1 MIKIASHAGFCFGVR
16 RATETVESEIARADS
31 RIYTL
36 GRLIHN
42 DGYNESLRRRGV
54 DEISAADIPDICRRA
69 REGKRITVVIRA
81 HGEIESVMATLRR
94 CADECENLRLI
105 DCTCPYVKKVRRI
118 AAENSGEGK
127 IFLLLGAA
135 DHPEVQGIMSCVR
148 GEGIVFS
155 SADELQQMI
164 NDGKLCNLDKKEV
177 SVAAQTTQKLAE
189 WEKSLEIIKKV
200 YTNAGIFDT
209 ICSVTEER
217 QKEAAAIAE
226 ESDVVL
232 VIGSR
237 GSSNT
242 VKLYEICAAI
252 CRRTYLIESA
262 AGLKNIRLSRSDRIS
277 VTAGASTPL
286 SVIQEVKQTMNEQM
300 TESFEEML
308 GSTIKTLNPGDIVIG
323 VVTSVS
329 TNEIHLDLGAKTTGV
344 IVHDKLTDDPNAK
357 LADLFKIGDE
367 VKAKVVKVSD
377 LDGIATLDKLRVD
390 SDSNWEKV
398 IAAYEAGE
406 TVEGKIVEA
415 VKGGVLISLFSSRV
429 FIPASLTGL
438 PKGSEQEALQALVG
452 TVQKVKIIEIK
463 TERKRAYASMRAV
476 IREERKKLEEA
487 FWNEIEEGKVYEG
500 TVKNL
505 TTYGAFVDLGG
516 VEGMVHISELS
527 WKRIRHPKE
536 VVNTG
541 DKIKVFVKAFDK
553 EKGRISLGYKTEETD
568 PWYIFTHKYAVS
580 DVASV
585 RIVSL
590 MPFGAFAEVVP
601 GADGLIHI
609 SQIADHKIAAP
620 ADVLSVGDVV
630 DAKIIG
636 VDEDNRKISL
646 SIRALI
652 EKDEEPEDDYDDSYE
667 TSGPTVYS
675 TDDPSA
681 YADFGAEDEE

>member
-16 RATETVESEIARADS
+16 RATETVEREIENSRS

-69 REGKRITVVIRA
+69 EAGERITVVIRA
-81 HGEIESVMATLRR
+81 HGEIESVMNTLSE
-94 CADECENLRLI
+94 CAQKCENLRLI

-155 SADELQQMI
+155 SAEELKSMI
-164 NDGKLCNLDKKEV
+164 NDGELCNFDKKQV
-177 SVAAQTTQKLAE
+177 SIAAQTTQKLAE

-226 ESDVVL
+226 ESDAVL

-242 VKLYEICAAI
+242 VKLYEICKAI
-252 CRRTYLIESA
+252 CRRTYLIESS
-262 AGLKNIRLSRSDRIS
+262 AGLKNIRFSQGERIS

-308 GSTIKTLNPGDIVIG
+308 ESTIKTLNPGDIVVG

-357 LADLFKIGDE
+357 LTDLFKIGDE
-367 VKAKVVKVSD
+367 VKAKVIKVSD
-377 LDGIATLDKLRVD
+377 LDGIATLDKTRVD

-398 IAAYEAGE
+398 VAAYEAGE

-463 TERKRAYASMRAV
+463 AERKRAYASIRAV

-536 VVNTG
+536 VVATG

-568 PWYIFTHKYAVS
+568 PWYIFTHKYALG
-580 DVASV
+580 DVASAK
-585 RIVSL
+585 IVSL

-636 VDEDNRKISL
+636 IDEDNRKISL
-646 SIRALI
+646 SIRALM
-652 EKDEEPEDDYDDSYE
+652 EKNEEPEDDYEDAYE
-667 TSGPTVYS
+667 DNGPTVYS

-681 YADFGAEDEE
+681 YADYGAEDEE